1 LVYRADRPSSKEGL
15 AMADVTVISAKIPVD
30 LAAKVDD
37 LAARR
42 LVSSSALV
50 RRALERELAL
60 AATADGVE
68 VGPVEAAART
78 EIANWGFAAS
88 ETRVAT
94 ALNLARR
101 LDTDPTNGATHAR
114 ELRALL
120 DSLAGASTQQY
131 DAVDEAKARI
141 VLRMAGYGITKP
153 DGTVLDVPG
162 ERRDTWRMKL

>member
-1 LVYRADRPSSKEGL
+1 
-15 AMADVTVISAKIPVD
+15 MADVTVISAKIPAD
-30 LAAKVDD
+30 LAAKVED
-37 LAARR
+37 LASQR

-60 AATADGVE
+60 AAADDVE
-68 VGPVEAAART
+68 VGLVETAART
-78 EIANWGFAAS
+78 EIASWGFTAS
-88 ETRVAT
+88 ETRVAA

-120 DSLAGASTQQY
+120 DGLAGASGNHY

-141 VLRMAGYGITKP
+141 VLRMAGYGVTKP

-162 ERRDTWRMKL
+162 ERRDTWRLKG